1 MKEDYTQKERDILSY
16 ISKINLARIS
26 KNWHEVT
33 LLLNLQYSKVKVDET
48 WFEMTKNDLVSFL
61 EKRGNKDFSKVDKD
75 LINLGIHSDEAFYV
89 NFY

>member
-16 ISKINLARIS
+16 ISKLNLSRMS
-26 KNWHEVT
+26 KNWYEVT
-33 LLLNLQYSKVKVDET
+33 LLLNLQYSKVKIDET
-48 WFEMTKNDLVSFL
+48 WFEMTKNELVSFL

-75 LINLGIHSDEAFYV
+75 LINLGIHYDESFYV